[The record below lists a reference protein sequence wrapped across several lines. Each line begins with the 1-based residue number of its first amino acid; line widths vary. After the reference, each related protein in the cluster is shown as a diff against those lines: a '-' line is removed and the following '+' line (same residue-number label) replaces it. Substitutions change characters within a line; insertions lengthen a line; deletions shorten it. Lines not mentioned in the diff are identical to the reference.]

1 MEQPRLKK
9 IYKESVVPKLM
20 EEFKYKNI
28 MQVPKILKIVLNM
41 GIGKDGKDAKAI
53 EAAQRE
59 LSLIAGQKAV
69 LTRAKKS
76 IAGFNVRKGD
86 IVGVMVTLRGDRMYE
101 FLDRLIT
108 VALPRVRDFEGL
120 PKNSTDGRGS
130 YTIGIKE
137 HVIFPEVDY
146 NTIYKIQGM
155 NVTIVTSAKTPEE
168 TVSLLREIGLP
179 IRKE

>member
-1 MEQPRLKK
+1 MEEPRLKK
-9 IYKESVVPKLM
+9 KYKEEVVPELM
-20 EEFKYKNI
+20 KKFKYKNI
-28 MQVPKILKIVLNM
+28 MQVPKLVKIVLNM
-41 GIGKDGKDAKAI
+41 GIGRDNKDSKAV
-53 EAAQRE
+53 ESAQKE
-59 LSLIAGQKAV
+59 LTLIAGQKAV
-69 LTRAKKS
+69 LTKAKKS
-76 IAGFNVRKGD
+76 IAGFNVRKGN
-86 IVGVMVTLRGDRMYE
+86 IVGVMVTLRGNRMYE

-146 NTIYKIQGM
+146 STIYKVQGM

-168 TVSLLREIGLP
+168 TISLLREIGLP
-179 IRKE
+179 IREE